1 MSTRAY
7 GRTSWPWAAA
17 AVLLLTA
24 ARAAARTEDPEP
36 APRLWSPPP
45 GAPVLLLTGMLTAT
59 LVTLLAR
66 A

>member
-17 AVLLLTA
+17 AVLLLT
-24 ARAAARTEDPEP
+24 AARTEDPEP

>member
-36 APRLWSPPP
+36 APRLWSRPRAPRSCCSP
-45 GAPVLLLTGMLTAT
+45 GYSRRPW
-59 LVTLLAR
+59 
-66 A
+66 